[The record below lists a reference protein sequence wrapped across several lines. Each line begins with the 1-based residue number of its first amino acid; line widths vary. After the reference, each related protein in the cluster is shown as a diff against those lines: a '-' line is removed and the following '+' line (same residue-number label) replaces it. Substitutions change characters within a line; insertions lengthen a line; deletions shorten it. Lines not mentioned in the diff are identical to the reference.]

1 MEIQAN
7 SNENTQIVNTDTEN
21 QGNLQDNQQGVE
33 TQTQDNI
40 NQTTATEPEV
50 KSPEEDKPAG
60 EPNIAQMQETTEAL
74 KNDLET
80 RGVDFTALENEYLA
94 QGKLSE
100 ASLEA
105 LSKAGYPREV
115 VAGYLK
121 GVEQENQ
128 AYYNT
133 VIGYVGSEQDYN
145 AMTQFIQS
153 KGEASVTAFNNAIEA
168 GNLEVIRLMVQGIKS
183 EMATTNGTSN
193 RTLLGGSGVAQGQ
206 TTGGFDS
213 KEEMVE
219 AMSDK
224 RYGKDK
230 KYTAEVERRTKLAT
244 FM

>member
-7 SNENTQIVNTDTEN
+7 SNENTQIVTTDTEN
-21 QGNLQDNQQGVE
+21 KENLQDNQQGVE
-33 TQTQDNI
+33 TQDEST
-40 NQTTATEPEV
+40 QTTATEPEV
-50 KSPEEDKPAG
+50 KSPEEDKTAG

-105 LSKAGYPREV
+105 LSKAGYPKEV

-121 GVEQENQ
+121 GVEQESQ

-153 KGEASVTAFNNAIEA
+153 KGEASVTAFNKAIEA